1 MDIDLVVSLHFS
13 ITKSLQQVRLP
24 FQIKCCNITEI
35 PTQKY
40 SCELRGQ
47 GELPSFASFKKN
59 EKKKKYQSNQLIS
72 GGEFECYLLHPCI
85 ILSTAFIKPMIHNGL
100 LWLRHRMGSALNCP
114 RYLEGFNSKDDNL
127 QIAVGILALQSKVLT
142 SAESLTIQK

>member
-24 FQIKCCNITEI
+24 FQIKRCNITEI
-35 PTQKY
+35 PTQKHC
-40 SCELRGQ
+40 CELWGQ
-47 GELPSFASFKKN
+47 GELPSYASFKKW
-59 EKKKKYQSNQLIS
+59 KQKKYQSNQLIS

-85 ILSTAFIKPMIHNGL
+85 ILSTVFIKPMIHDGL

-114 RYLEGFNSKDDNL
+114 RYLEGFNSTDDNIQVAL
-127 QIAVGILALQSKVLT
+127 GILALQSKALN
-142 SAESLTIQK
+142 SAEVLTIQK